1 MEWLNVT
8 LGALAALF
16 AGLNIFQLFSFR
28 AYKEKFHA
36 EAEKDEAEASESKQS
51 ALERR
56 LAAMEALYNEQGK
69 VLDDLRKDILRLT
82 SEKYANERRMVQ
94 LESENKALKE
104 DVQTYKGKVDQL
116 ENELQTYKTIIQ
128 RAHEQV

>member
-8 LGALAALF
+8 LGALTALF

-28 AYKEKFHA
+28 AYKKKFHA

-56 LAAMEALYNEQGK
+56 LAAIEALYDEQGK
-69 VLDDLRKDILRLT
+69 VIDSLRKDILRLT
-82 SEKYANERRMVQ
+82 TEKFANERRMVQ
-94 LESENKALKE
+94 LEAENKRLTEELDKVKE
-104 DVQTYKGKVDQL
+104 EVQA
-116 ENELQTYKTIIQ
+116 YKTIV
-128 RAHEQV
+128 ENK

>member
-8 LGALAALF
+8 LGAMTALF

-28 AYKEKFHA
+28 AYKKKFHA

-56 LAAMEALYNEQGK
+56 LAAIEALYDEQGK
-69 VLDDLRKDILRLT
+69 VIDSLRKDILRLT
-82 SEKYANERRMVQ
+82 TEKFANERRMVQ
-94 LESENKALKE
+94 LEAENKRLTEELDQVKKE
-104 DVQTYKGKVDQL
+104 VQA
-116 ENELQTYKTIIQ
+116 YKTIV
-128 RAHEQV
+128 ENK

>member
-8 LGALAALF
+8 LGALTALF

-28 AYKEKFHA
+28 AYKKKFHA

-56 LAAMEALYNEQGK
+56 LAAIEALYDEQGK
-69 VLDDLRKDILRLT
+69 VIDSLRKDILRLT
-82 SEKYANERRMVQ
+82 TEKFANERRMVQ
-94 LESENKALKE
+94 LEAENKRLTEELDQVKKE
-104 DVQTYKGKVDQL
+104 VQA
-116 ENELQTYKTIIQ
+116 YKTIV
-128 RAHEQV
+128 ENK